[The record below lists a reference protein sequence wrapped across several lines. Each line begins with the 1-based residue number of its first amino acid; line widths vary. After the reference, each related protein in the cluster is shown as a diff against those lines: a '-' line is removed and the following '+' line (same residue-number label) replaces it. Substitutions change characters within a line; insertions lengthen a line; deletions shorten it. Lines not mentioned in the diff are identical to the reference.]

1 MIHIEPK
8 YSYTGTKKLLK
19 KNMNNQTF
27 DLNDTEN
34 EPTDEQ
40 LHNLMNQVVIEARK
54 KAGDAHKKLMDNLRK
69 EISRVNQLQDD
80 L

>member
-1 MIHIEPK
+1 MYNKP
-8 YSYTGTKKLLK
+8 
-19 KNMNNQTF
+19 F

-40 LHNLMNQVVIEARK
+40 LHRLMSAVVIEARK
-54 KAGDAHKKLMDNLRK
+54 KAGAAREQLMNNLRK
-69 EISRVNQLQDD
+69 EISWVNQLQEG